1 MACVDVEAT
10 RAHEIADE
18 VGGVA
23 VVGDATRRADATE
36 LFDAATSALDGLD
49 GVVDIIGMARYASVL
64 DVDDGDWDWQFDIVL
79 RHAYLAVQLA
89 GRRLAAGSGGVLA
102 FVASVSGLT
111 SAPNHAPYG
120 AAKAGL
126 MALVRSAAVELG
138 PAGVRVNAVAPGVV
152 WTPRVS
158 AQLGQEGEE
167 RNIANT
173 PLRRVA
179 QPADIAAA
187 LLFLCSDLA
196 SYVTGQTLVVDGGVG
211 ARSSRTRW
219 AADVGLPGARRPE
232 RVVRDRARARRP
244 RAAASR
250 RHPRGTL
257 RHEALPG
264 HGAGRAAAAPTWRSC
279 SARSSTPPPGAWKG
293 TTPGSPS
300 TLSAGSPR
308 ATWGPAGTTTSRPC
322 SSYADSKGWFDPA
335 THAIRA
341 HVEWAP

>member
-1 MACVDVEAT
+1 MTTTDDTLVPDYPGWLRLDGRRFVVLGAGQGIGRQSAHALASVGARVACVDVEAS
-10 RAHEIADE
+10 RSHEVADE

-23 VVGDATRRADATE
+23 VVGDATRRPDAVRLFDDAT
-36 LFDAATSALDGLD
+36 AALDGLD

-64 DVDDGDWDWQFDIVL
+64 EVEDRDWDWQFDIVL
-79 RHAYLAVQLA
+79 RHVYLAVQLA
-89 GRRLAAGSGGVLA
+89 GRRLAAHSGGVLA

-138 PAGVRVNAVAPGVV
+138 PSGVRVNAVAPGVV

-158 AQLGQEGEE
+158 ALLGKEGEE
-167 RNIANT
+167 RNVANT

-211 ARSSRTRW
+211 AKF
-219 AADVGLPGARRPE
+219 PYPM
-232 RVVRDRARARRP
+232 
-244 RAAASR
+244 
-250 RHPRGTL
+250 
-257 RHEALPG
+257 
-264 HGAGRAAAAPTWRSC
+264 AG
-279 SARSSTPPPGAWKG
+279 
-293 TTPGSPS
+293 
-300 TLSAGSPR
+300 
-308 ATWGPAGTTTSRPC
+308 
-322 SSYADSKGWFDPA
+322 
-335 THAIRA
+335 
-341 HVEWAP
+341 